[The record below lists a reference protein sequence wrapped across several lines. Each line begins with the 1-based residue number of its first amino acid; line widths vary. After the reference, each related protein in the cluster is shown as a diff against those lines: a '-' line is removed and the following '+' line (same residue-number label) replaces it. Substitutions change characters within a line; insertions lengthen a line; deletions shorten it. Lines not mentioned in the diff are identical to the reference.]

1 MNVLDENGGFQT
13 GFLKVLLFHSGA
25 SKPIR
30 AGRWGGWWSQAQLL
44 YMSSLN
50 FICRLFLNVQ
60 SMVLHTNFIWSS
72 QCCKGVKT
80 DSTISSSSY
89 CYVTNH
95 TETGWH
101 KTTILLCLQILWVR
115 ISDRPRRKML
125 SQSYDVWDFSW
136 EDSKVGNDSMPMAR
150 LPCMVSI
157 HRSVCWLGHLH
168 ITFPCGLVTWA
179 SLYFLIQWQMSS

>member
-1 MNVLDENGGFQT
+1 
-13 GFLKVLLFHSGA
+13 
-25 SKPIR
+25 
-30 AGRWGGWWSQAQLL
+30 
-44 YMSSLN
+44 MSSLN

-60 SMVLHTNFIWSS
+60 SMVLHTNLIWSS
-72 QCCKGVKT
+72 QCCKAVKT

-95 TETGWH
+95 PETGWH

-115 ISDRPRRKML
+115 ISDRPKRKCFL
-125 SQSYDVWDFSW
+125 
-136 EDSKVGNDSMPMAR
+136 NPMMSGTSAGKTQRLEMTQWPTAR
-150 LPCMVSI
+150 LPHVVSI
-157 HRSVCWLGHLH
+157 HRPVCWLGHLH